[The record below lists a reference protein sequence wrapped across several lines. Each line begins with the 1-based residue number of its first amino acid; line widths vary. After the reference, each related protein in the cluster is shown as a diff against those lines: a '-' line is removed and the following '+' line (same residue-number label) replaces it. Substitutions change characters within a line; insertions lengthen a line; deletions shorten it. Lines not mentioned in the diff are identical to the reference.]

1 MTQKECPDCDELA
14 LLFWCVQR
22 ETSKIRELRLLC
34 GEKEQIH
41 KNEKVFFE
49 RMKRR
54 RQVLMSEMG
63 LKRLRKLDETV
74 MVEFLFFLVMI
85 LLYVISSVQ
94 HSFWRSVVAL
104 DIDEHGLFIR
114 SLVGFLCGVFF
125 VVFFFW
131 IHFVSP
137 GVYVWSE
144 AYCSRSTHLG
154 ATRGVY
160 LLYN

>member
-34 GEKEQIH
+34 GGRNKST
-41 KNEKVFFE
+41 KMRKFFFFE

-104 DIDEHGLFIR
+104 DIDEHGLF
-114 SLVGFLCGVFF
+114 SQ
-125 VVFFFW
+125 
-131 IHFVSP
+131 S
-137 GVYVWSE
+137 
-144 AYCSRSTHLG
+144 
-154 ATRGVY
+154 
-160 LLYN
+160 